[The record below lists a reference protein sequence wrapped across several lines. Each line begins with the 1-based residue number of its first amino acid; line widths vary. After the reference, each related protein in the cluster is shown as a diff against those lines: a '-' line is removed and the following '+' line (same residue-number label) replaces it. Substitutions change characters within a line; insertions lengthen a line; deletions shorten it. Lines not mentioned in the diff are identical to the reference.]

1 MPGSFYQE
9 GVLSKEDKKST
20 YFADLE
26 VFDTDAIF
34 ARMICLIGLK
44 WIKLETGLN
53 YEWLW
58 SQLHCLRTTGKCG
71 IPKKVSS

>member
-1 MPGSFYQE
+1 MWNTRKKSFQHLKDFIKNVPGSFYQE

-20 YFADLE
+20 YVADLK

-44 WIKLETGLN
+44 WIELETGLN
-53 YEWLW
+53 YE
-58 SQLHCLRTTGKCG
+58 
-71 IPKKVSS
+71 